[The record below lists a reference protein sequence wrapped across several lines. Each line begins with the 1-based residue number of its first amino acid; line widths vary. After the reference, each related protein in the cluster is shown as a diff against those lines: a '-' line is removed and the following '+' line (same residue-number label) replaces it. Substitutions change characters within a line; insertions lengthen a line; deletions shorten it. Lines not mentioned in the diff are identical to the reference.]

1 MVYHLGCEF
10 SPPYA
15 LMNEGTPNVR
25 QRSSNIRATPCAS
38 FDGNGYPNRNFDAL
52 STTSNKY
59 SLPAS
64 DVFGNLCKST
74 SNTSHGSRNLAGSM
88 AMRGYVT
95 AFCVCTRTTT
105 RNLAYPY
112 TFDQWNLSHIS
123 GNVRASHGW
132 PCWQCTEAR
141 RSGTRHCG
149 TASTGVFLAN
159 TPSHSGRISNTYSA
173 RHLSTPLAPS
183 CPPYYPALAW
193 PCPIAGPLPAS

>member
-1 MVYHLGCEF
+1 MLYL
-10 SPPYA
+10 PPA
-15 LMNEGTPNVR
+15 
-25 QRSSNIRATPCAS
+25 
-38 FDGNGYPNRNFDAL
+38 
-52 STTSNKY
+52 
-59 SLPAS
+59 
-64 DVFGNLCKST
+64 KST
-74 SNTSHGSRNLAGSM
+74 CYQLLMCSELFARPPPAPPIAPRIWPAAWLCSSD
-88 AMRGYVT
+88 VT
-95 AFCVCTRTTT
+95 AFCVCTRTAT